1 MVEFEIKFT
10 HDLGKA
16 ISKLSAALGEST
28 LRAAGSAGAKVF
40 QDEMIRT
47 APVLAKETK
56 QRKSGVIKRAII
68 VKRDL
73 DKSKGNEVQTYL
85 ITVRGKRKSES
96 DAYFW
101 KWVEDG
107 HKVVRPRKTA
117 AQGALS
123 FMINR
128 KTGKETMKAAR
139 ELSESEY
146 GTAKK
151 GARPFMRPSYEAK
164 KREALEVV
172 KKRMAEKISQYLAG
186 RI

>member
-1 MVEFEIKFT
+1 VIEIELKFK
-10 HDLGKA
+10 HNFGDA
-16 ISKLSAALGEST
+16 IKKMTAALGEST

-56 QRKSGVIKRAII
+56 QRKSGVIKRAVI
-68 VKRDL
+68 VKRDIE
-73 DKSKGNEVQTYL
+73 KSNGGDIQTYL
-85 ITVRGKRKSES
+85 ITVRGKRKSEA

-107 HKVVRPRKTA
+107 HRFVRRRKTA

-123 FMINR
+123 FLVNK

-139 ELSESEY
+139 ELSEAEY

-164 KREALEVV
+164 KREALEVI
-172 KKRMAEKISQYLAG
+172 KKRMAEKISESLAG